1 MCKFDAKV
9 MTLILLILSLGFC
22 QFYCFHEMS
31 PMQNRSRKIVIEN
44 QICPRTNIS
53 KVCGNPDKGVYMG
66 LVIEMCHINYL
77 FPCLWLR

>member
-44 QICPRTNIS
+44 QKYVPEQILAKSVGTLIR
-53 KVCGNPDKGVYMG
+53 VYSMG

-77 FPCLWLR
+77 FPCLWL